1 MVDTVGGG
9 RIWWQLMK
17 KKDTCGEE
25 EVNKA
30 CLMFGDIGQMSHGLG
45 EISNY
50 VRCPKRT
57 MC

>member
-1 MVDTVGGG
+1 MGGG

-30 CLMFGDIGQMSHGLG
+30 CLMFGMIVTKTHMHYFSDFFNLDH
-45 EISNY
+45 
-50 VRCPKRT
+50 
-57 MC
+57 